1 MDKNFDTEAS
11 IHMYFIEEGMA
22 MDIKG
27 EAETLFNMLSSAAA
41 KMINDV
47 GDGEK
52 ERLELL
58 NRFNTTTMLKL
69 LKEEA

>member
-1 MDKNFDTEAS
+1 MDKDVDINAS
-11 IHMYFIEEGMA
+11 IHLYFIEEGMA

-27 EAETLFNMLSSAAA
+27 EAETLINMLSSAAA
-41 KMINDV
+41 KMINDLE
-47 GDGEK
+47 DGEE

>member
-1 MDKNFDTEAS
+1 MDNDVDINAD
-11 IHMYFIEEGMA
+11 IHMYFVEEGMA

-47 GDGEK
+47 SDGEE
-52 ERLELL
+52 ERLDLL
-58 NRFNTTTMLKL
+58 SRFNTTTILKL

>member
-1 MDKNFDTEAS
+1 MDKDVDINAD
-11 IHMYFIEEGMA
+11 IHMYFVEEGMA

-47 GDGEK
+47 SDGEE

-58 NRFNTTTMLKL
+58 NRFNTMTILKL
-69 LKEEA
+69 LKDEA

>member
-1 MDKNFDTEAS
+1 MDKDVDINAD
-11 IHMYFIEEGMA
+11 IHMYFVEEGMA

-47 GDGEK
+47 SDDEE

-69 LKEEA
+69 LKDEA